1 MAVALVTGT
10 AMIMTRAHQLATKG
24 PSHRP
29 RGADALRLPLLFIGS
44 LLSFGPF
51 SWSFV

>member
-10 AMIMTRAHQLATKG
+10 AMIMTRAHQLATKERLQG
-24 PSHRP
+24 PP
-29 RGADALRLPLLFIGS
+29 GADAFRLPLLFIAS
-44 LLSFGPF
+44 LLSFGLF